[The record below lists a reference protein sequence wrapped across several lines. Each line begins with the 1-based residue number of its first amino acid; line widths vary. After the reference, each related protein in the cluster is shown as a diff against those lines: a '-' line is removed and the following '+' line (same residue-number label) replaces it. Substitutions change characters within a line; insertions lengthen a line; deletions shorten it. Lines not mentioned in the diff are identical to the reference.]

1 MARRAL
7 TLGIHGSANKSVAIL
22 ADETGVVLTRREGAS
37 LNGSGLG
44 FDNVARILYV
54 LITRCCEDA
63 RCTSDDLAGLVV
75 GIGGVERQEDSA
87 RLCETVNGL
96 FSKNGKKPLPMTVE
110 PDWRAVLEG
119 AFDGSDGVVILAG
132 ADTIVVGK
140 TPRGQVVRV
149 GGWGRLLGDEGGGF
163 YIGREALVALTQ
175 ECERRGTSGRLRD
188 VLCQKFKFDTREH
201 ILSAIYQEKFD
212 IASLAPVVID
222 TAANNDV
229 VAQRILDR
237 AAALLAD
244 QARIV
249 VMQMGL
255 LRKVRLVMAG
265 SLVDHETVYANTLH
279 MKLLKVLP
287 QVEIRVPLHEPAYG
301 AVLLALA
308 RLQKA

>member
-7 TLGIHGSANKSVAIL
+7 TLGIHGNATKSVAIL
-22 ADETGVVLTRREGAS
+22 ADETGAVLARREGAA
-37 LNGSGLG
+37 LNGSG
-44 FDNVARILYV
+44 FDAGARVIFILV
-54 LITRCCEDA
+54 NRCCEDA
-63 RCTSDDLAGLVV
+63 RCTPADLASVV
-75 GIGGVERQEDSA
+75 IARPGVEREEDAS
-87 RLCETVNGL
+87 RFRETVTAL
-96 FSKNGKKPLPMTVE
+96 FTKNNVKLLSVTVE

-119 AFDGSDGVVILAG
+119 AFDGSDGVVIVAG

-163 YIGREALVALTQ
+163 YIGREALVAVTH
-175 ECERRGTSGRLRD
+175 ECEQRGTSGRLRD
-188 VLCQKFKFDTREH
+188 VLGQKFHFDTREH
-201 ILSAIYQEKFD
+201 ILSAVYQEKFD
-212 IASLAPVVID
+212 IASIAPLVID
-222 TAANNDV
+222 TAAHNDL

-287 QVEIRVPLHEPAYG
+287 QVEIRAPLHEPAHG
-301 AVLLALA
+301 AVLLALGK
-308 RLQKA
+308 LKKA